1 MRIVCVRFA
10 PYFFSI
16 AVSSGFV
23 VPSSGAVQAK
33 QLGERPSAIA
43 DFSRTVEIN
52 NGHKLYLECHGTG
65 APTIILESGLRT
77 RGDNWSRV
85 DLLSQP
91 GAAVLPEVAKL
102 ARVCTYDRPGT
113 TLNPGEVS
121 RSDPAS
127 MPRTALD
134 VVHDLHALLHV
145 ADILG
150 PYVLVG
156 HSFGGLFVRLYS
168 ALYPQEV
175 SGLVLVDPLAEQIKP
190 LFKPA
195 DWKIFLGL
203 NSGPLPG
210 FENYAALET
219 IDFDA
224 SIDQM
229 IKAEKSALAGNIP
242 VVILVRDLSVELPP
256 TAPAKFANILE
267 NAWRKSEDQLA
278 EAIPHT
284 QFVVARKS
292 GHYIQLDEPALVV
305 QAIRDVVGR
314 APHR

>member
-1 MRIVCVRFA
+1 MKFA
-10 PYFFSI
+10 AYFFSI
-16 AVSSGFV
+16 VLSSGIV
-23 VPSSGAVQAK
+23 IPSGTAAQAK
-33 QLGERPSAIA
+33 QAGEASPTIA
-43 DFSRTVEIN
+43 DFSRTVEISK
-52 NGHKLYLECHGTG
+52 GHKLYLECRGTG
-65 APTIILESGLRT
+65 SPTVILESGLRT

-85 DLLSQP
+85 DLLSHP

-102 ARVCTYDRPGT
+102 ARVCAYDRPGT

-134 VVHDLHALLHV
+134 VVHDLHALLHK
-145 ADILG
+145 AGIPG
-150 PYVLVG
+150 PYLLVG

-195 DWKIFLGL
+195 DWTIFLGL

-210 FENYAALET
+210 FENYTALET

-229 IKAEKSALAGNIP
+229 IKAEKSAPPAGNIP
-242 VVILVRDLSVELPP
+242 VVILVRGLFVELPP
-256 TAPAKFANILE
+256 TAPANFGDILE
-267 NAWRKSEDQLA
+267 RAWRKSEDQLA
-278 EAIPHT
+278 EDVPHT
-284 QFVVARKS
+284 QFVVGKRS
-292 GHYIQLDEPALVV
+292 GHYIQWDEPALVV
-305 QAIRDVVGR
+305 QAIRDVMGR
-314 APHR
+314 APLR

>member
-127 MPRTALD
+127 TPRTALD
-134 VVHDLHALLHV
+134 VVHDLHALLRA
-145 ADILG
+145 ADIRG

-156 HSFGGLFVRLYS
+156 HSFGGLFVR
-168 ALYPQEV
+168 
-175 SGLVLVDPLAEQIKP
+175 
-190 LFKPA
+190 
-195 DWKIFLGL
+195 
-203 NSGPLPG
+203 
-210 FENYAALET
+210 
-219 IDFDA
+219 
-224 SIDQM
+224 
-229 IKAEKSALAGNIP
+229 
-242 VVILVRDLSVELPP
+242 P
-256 TAPAKFANILE
+256 TE
-267 NAWRKSEDQLA
+267 RTTRK
-278 EAIPHT
+278 
-284 QFVVARKS
+284 K
-292 GHYIQLDEPALVV
+292 
-305 QAIRDVVGR
+305 
-314 APHR
+314 